1 MGINLELRKPRAY
14 LHHFRIG
21 ADISKTVFGDRM
33 LGILIYGQTTM
44 LDLIW
49 IY

>member
-1 MGINLELRKPRAY
+1 MGVSLELRKPRAY

-21 ADISKTVFGDRM
+21 ADSSKTVFGDRM
-33 LGILIYGQTTM
+33 LGIYGQTTM

-49 IY
+49 IH